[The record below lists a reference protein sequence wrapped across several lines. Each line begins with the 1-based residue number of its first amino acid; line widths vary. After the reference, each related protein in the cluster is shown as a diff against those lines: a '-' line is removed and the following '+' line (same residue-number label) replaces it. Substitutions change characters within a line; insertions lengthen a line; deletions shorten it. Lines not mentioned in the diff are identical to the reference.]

1 MSKPNPNPRSVAPK
15 PPIPQAV
22 SPGEETP
29 RPPLWETLSMVAA
42 FVLLWVW
49 FSAHK
54 AAQNAHTPLGP
65 EWTALLLGTL
75 ALMAFILFRRVRRFQ
90 RALEETRQQ
99 MGRGPRAM
107 PWMPPDR
114 NGHN

>member
-1 MSKPNPNPRSVAPK
+1 MAKPNSNPK
-15 PPIPQAV
+15 PPIPPAL
-22 SPGEETP
+22 SSGEETP
-29 RPPLWETLSMVAA
+29 RPPLWETLAMVAA

-49 FSAHK
+49 FSAYK
-54 AAQNAHTPLGP
+54 AAQSAHTPLSQA
-65 EWTALLLGTL
+65 WTALLLATL
-75 ALMAFILFRRVRRFQ
+75 ALMAFITFRRVKRFQ
-90 RALEETRQQ
+90 RALEESRQQ